1 MSFKSRFLK
10 SDEPGVVNTVKLVE
24 VGTGRSLTFHPFI
37 EAFDHTVEPNIVE
50 EKYGLFGAVSNHRA
64 GFGVERYTITLV
76 LPAVDGESAERNYN
90 QIERLMRVI
99 NPTRRDLLSSD
110 ALYRLT
116 VSPLIRKT
124 LRGHITSVSEQH
136 DLDAGFINGYPKV
149 MRVTFTFT
157 VDKLLEQLGRA
168 PKAPSRAAAQA
179 EAANNAAPFPKNM
192 ADQAVSSEAK
202 GARSVGPDFSGQT
215 PINQSK
221 KDDAKPLPGAKKI
234 RIITSDTTYEN

>member
-1 MSFKSRFLK
+1 MSFNSRFLK
-10 SDEPGVVNTVKLVE
+10 SDDPGVVNTVKLVE
-24 VGTGRSLTFHPFI
+24 VGTGKSFTFHPFI
-37 EAFDHTVEPNIVE
+37 EVFDHVVEPNIIE

-99 NPTRRDLLSSD
+99 NPTRGDLLSSD

-124 LRGHITSVSEQH
+124 RSGHITSVTEQH

-168 PKAPSRAAAQA
+168 PKVPKPAKPKPPKKPKAKA
-179 EAANNAAPFPKNM
+179 EVADKPKPKSKNIGEN
-192 ADQAVSSEAK
+192 AVSSEAK
-202 GARSVGPDFSGQT
+202 GSRSLGKPFYGQT
-215 PINQSK
+215 PINKSK
-221 KDDAKPLPGAKKI
+221 KGDAKPLPSAKKGK
-234 RIITSDTTYEN
+234 